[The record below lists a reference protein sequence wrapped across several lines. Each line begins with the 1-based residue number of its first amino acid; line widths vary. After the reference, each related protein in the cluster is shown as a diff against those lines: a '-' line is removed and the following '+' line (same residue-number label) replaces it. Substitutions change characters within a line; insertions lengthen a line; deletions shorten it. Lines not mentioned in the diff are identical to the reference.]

1 MTARPSIETY
11 HRQLAEEHPPL
22 VVLSVSQ
29 RQLLDL
35 DTSGAAQAFSAMT
48 RSPDL
53 ARKHA
58 RAVHLVFEG
67 FDADAREIPEIPEC
81 RRWLSQLHAEWP
93 HMLHVLTTESAVL
106 AFNTL
111 CPGEVHRAPDGRIGL
126 APSSPDAMLSTVRS
140 LVDGMAALHFNLDLD
155 EEVGSAIADDF
166 VTALGF

>member
-11 HRQLAEEHPPL
+11 HRQLAEEHTPL

-29 RQLLDL
+29 RQLHAL
-35 DTSGAAQAFSAMT
+35 DTSGATQAFSVMT

-58 RAVHLVFEG
+58 RAVHLIFEG
-67 FDADAREIPEIPEC
+67 FDADDREIPEIPEC
-81 RRWLSQLHAEWP
+81 RRWLKQLHAEWP
-93 HMLHVLTTESAVL
+93 HMLHLLTTESAVL

-111 CPGEVHRAPDGRIGL
+111 CPGQALRAPDGRIGF
-126 APSSPDAMLSTVRS
+126 APTSPDAMISTLRS
-140 LVDGMAALHFNLDLD
+140 MVDGMAALHFRLDLD
-155 EEVGSAIADDF
+155 EEVGSPIADDF